1 MTLSCDPVLIR
12 SAYGHARD
20 YGDETAR
27 THPTAAARFIRD
39 TGRRQL
45 AGSALA
51 PDAGPL
57 RVTASQAGLMARAV
71 VLAAVRVRAEPVL
84 PRSKVRAVTG
94 LRVFRGRRDGGRF
107 RLCRWHEQGR

>member
-1 MTLSCDPVLIR
+1 MPGTMGMKLPERTQL
-12 SAYGHARD
+12 GLHASS
-20 YGDETAR
+20 GT
-27 THPTAAARFIRD
+27 D

-71 VLAAVRVRAEPVL
+71 IVPAVRVRGEPVL

-94 LRVFRGRRDGGRF
+94 PRVFRCRRDGGRF
-107 RLCRWHEQGR
+107 RLCR